1 MSKIDKAAI
10 IRDFTKMINNVNI
23 IDYNVSANSEADS
36 KTTGTVFIKIAWSDQ
51 NRKELRRCHL
61 ECHQ

>member
-23 IDYNVSANSEADS
+23 IAYNVSANSETDN

-51 NRKELRRCHL
+51 KRKE
-61 ECHQ
+61 

>member
-1 MSKIDKAAI
+1 MDKIDKAAI

-23 IDYNVSANSEADS
+23 IDYNVSANSETDS

-51 NRKELRRCHL
+51 NRKE
-61 ECHQ
+61 